1 MNFDFLPSRRV
12 LAAALLLAALPGSP
26 AAQSVRAPSS
36 ISAPTGDPSTFG
48 PLYDEI
54 ARMDSILFDAAFYS
68 CDAAKA
74 NAIFSD
80 DVEFYHDLGG
90 AQEVDEVR
98 ESFVRMARG
107 CADGSNALRVL
118 VPGSMH
124 VYPMNNYGGVQ
135 VAEHRFV
142 QRDGSPPGIARMVM
156 LWRRTDAGWRVTR
169 VISYDHHEDHSTP
182 AARRDD

>member
-1 MNFDFLPSRRV
+1 MIFDFVPAPRV
-12 LAAALLLAALPGSP
+12 LAAAALLLAAGPGALSAQSAPAPAPTSP
-26 AAQSVRAPSS
+26 A
-36 ISAPTGDPSTFG
+36 DPSTYG

-68 CDAAKA
+68 CDAAKV

-90 AQEVDEVR
+90 AQEVDAVR
-98 ESFVRMARG
+98 ESSVRMARG

-124 VYPMNNYGGVQ
+124 VYPMNNYGAVQ
-135 VAEHRFV
+135 VADHRFV
-142 QRDGSPPGIARMVM
+142 QRDGSPTGIAKMVM

-169 VISYDHHEDHSTP
+169 VISYDHHEDHSAP
-182 AARRDD
+182 ARDD

>member
-1 MNFDFLPSRRV
+1 MKLDFLRPRRV
-12 LAAALLLAALPGSP
+12 LATALLLSALPFAL
-26 AAQSVRAPSS
+26 AAQSAPGHALT
-36 ISAPTGDPSTFG
+36 SADPSTFG

-90 AQEVDEVR
+90 AQEAPAVR
-98 ESFVRMARG
+98 ESFVNMARG
-107 CADGSNALRVL
+107 CAAGTNALRVL

-124 VYPMNNYGGVQ
+124 VYPMNGYGAVQ
-135 VAEHRFV
+135 VADHRFV
-142 QRDGSPPGIARMVM
+142 QRDGSPTGIAKMVM

-169 VISYDHHEDHSTP
+169 VISYDHHEDRSTP
-182 AARRDD
+182 ATTRDD